1 MKNATQ
7 DANKS
12 FDQQLI
18 DIIKQQNDFI
28 FNTRKRLF
36 ALEHKHKLNTDL
48 FSGLIAIIYIMTI
61 ALVVSHG

>member
-36 ALEHKHKLNTDL
+36 ALEHKHKLNTVL

>member
-36 ALEHKHKLNTDL
+36 ALEHKLNTVL